1 LPLFLEEAAIFFIY
15 LLMKKIIFTVTT
27 DLNFDQRMI
36 RICSSLANAGYDVLL
51 VGRLLKNSKPIDNQ
65 SFMQKRLFCFFQKGK
80 LFYAEYNLRL
90 FFYLLLQKFDTICAI
105 DLDTILPCFLVG
117 KMKNKVVVYDAH
129 EYFTEVPE
137 VVERAFTKRI
147 WEAIADFCIP
157 RIKYCYTVGEGLAAI
172 FSKRYAVDFQV
183 IRNISIAK
191 NANFVVG
198 KKEKKIILYQ
208 GALNVG
214 RGLEQY
220 IEAMQ
225 WIENA
230 ELHLAGDGDIRLV
243 LEQLVRDFKVEN
255 KVVFLGKLKPNELTQ
270 TTQKAFLGLN
280 LLENKGLSYYYSL
293 ANKTFDYI
301 QAEIPALHPDF
312 PEYQAI
318 MKQYEVGVLLDLDAQ
333 KIANCISNLLSDEK
347 KYAYLQAE
355 CKRAKA
361 IFTWENEEQK
371 LIDFYRNM

>member
-1 LPLFLEEAAIFFIY
+1 
-15 LLMKKIIFTVTT
+15 MKRIVFTVTT

-36 RICSSLANAGYDVLL
+36 RICTSLANAGYDVLL
-51 VGRLLKNSKPIDNQ
+51 VGRLLENSKPIDNQ
-65 SFMQKRLFCFFQKGK
+65 SFRQKRLYCFFQKGK
-80 LFYAEYNLRL
+80 LFYAEYNIRLL
-90 FFYLLLQKFDTICAI
+90 FFLLFKKFDTVCAI
-105 DLDTILPCFLVG
+105 DLDTILPCFLIG
-117 KMKNKVVVYDAH
+117 KIKNKIIVYDAH

-137 VVERAFTKRI
+137 VVGRPFTKRI

-157 RIKYCYTVGEGLAAI
+157 RIKYCYTVGEGLADI
-172 FSKRYAVDFQV
+172 FSKRYGVDFQV
-183 IRNISIAK
+183 IRNISVAK
-191 NANFVVG
+191 NQIFFE
-198 KKEKKIILYQ
+198 KKNQTKIILYQ

-230 ELHLAGDGDIRLV
+230 ELHLAGDGDIRTH
-243 LEQLVRDFKVEN
+243 LEQLVHDFKVEK
-255 KVVFLGKLKPNELTQ
+255 KVFFLGKLKPDELTKI
-270 TTQKAFLGLN
+270 TQKAFLGLN

-318 MKQYEVGVLLDLDAQ
+318 MKQYEVGVLLDLDAK
-333 KIANCISNLLSDEK
+333 KIANCISNLLYDTQ
-347 KYAYLQAE
+347 KYAHLQEE
-355 CKRAKA
+355 CRRAKK
-361 IFTWENEEQK
+361 IFTWENEALK
-371 LIDFYRNM
+371 LIDFYIKL

>member
-1 LPLFLEEAAIFFIY
+1 
-15 LLMKKIIFTVTT
+15 MKKIIFTVTT

-36 RICSSLANAGYDVLL
+36 RICTTLAKAGYEVLL
-51 VGRLLKNSKPIDNQ
+51 VGRLLQHSKQLDSQP
-65 SFMQKRLFCFFQKGK
+65 FTQKRLYCFFQKGK

-90 FFYLLLQKFDTICAI
+90 LFYLSVKKFDTVCAI
-105 DLDTILPCFLVG
+105 DLDTILPCFLIG
-117 KMKNKVVVYDAH
+117 KIRRKNIVYDAH

-157 RIKYCYTVGEGLAAI
+157 HIKYCYTVGEGLADI
-172 FSKRYAVDFQV
+172 FSKRYKVDFQV

-191 NANFVVG
+191 NQVISEKTSG
-198 KKEKKIILYQ
+198 KKIILYQ

-230 ELHLAGDGDIRLV
+230 ELHLAGDGDIRGD
-243 LEQLVRDFKVEN
+243 LEQLVHDFKVEN
-255 KVVFLGKLKPNELTQ
+255 KVVFLGKLKPDELTKI
-270 TTQKAFLGLN
+270 TQKAYIGLN
-280 LLENKGLSYYYSL
+280 LLGNKGLSYYYSL

-301 QAEIPALHPDF
+301 QANVPALHPDF
-312 PEYQAI
+312 PEYQGI
-318 MKQYEVGVLLDLDAQ
+318 MKKYEIGILLDLDVK
-333 KIANCISNLLSDEK
+333 KIAESILFLLNNEK
-347 KYAYLQAE
+347 KYLHLQAE
-355 CKRAKA
+355 CSRAKA
-361 IFTWENEEQK
+361 VFTWENEEQK
-371 LIDFYRNM
+371 LLDFYEKIEPN

>member
-1 LPLFLEEAAIFFIY
+1 
-15 LLMKKIIFTVTT
+15 MKKIIFTVTT

-36 RICSSLANAGYDVLL
+36 RICTSLQNAGYNVLL
-51 VGRLLKNSKPIDNQ
+51 VGRLMKNSKPIDNQ
-65 SFMQKRLFCFFQKGK
+65 PFMQKRLFCFFQKGK

-90 FFYLLLQKFDTICAI
+90 FFYLFLQKFDIVCAI
-105 DLDTILPCFLVG
+105 DLDTILPCFSVG
-117 KMKNKVVVYDAH
+117 KIKNKRIVYDAH

-147 WEAIADFCIP
+147 WEAIANFCIP
-157 RIKYCYTVGEGLAAI
+157 RIKHCYTVGERLAAI

-183 IRNISIAK
+183 IRNISVAK
-191 NANFVVG
+191 NQNFLA
-198 KKEKKIILYQ
+198 KKNDTKVILYQ

-225 WIENA
+225 WVENA
-230 ELHLAGDGDIRLV
+230 ELHLAGDGDIRLG
-243 LEQLVRDFKVEN
+243 LEQLVSDFNVEN
-255 KVVFLGKLKPNELTQ
+255 KVVFLGKLKPDELSQ

-318 MKQYEVGVLLDLDAQ
+318 MKQYEIGILLDLDAE
-333 KIANCISNLLSDEK
+333 KIANCITDLLTDEK

-355 CKRAKA
+355 CRRAKKV
-361 IFTWENEEQK
+361 FTWEKEEEK
-371 LIDFYRNM
+371 LIDFYGNM